1 MRRLFFISALCLPA
15 TALANGNGGCV
26 KGVNVDLTSNTTF
39 DINSVEVKDA
49 NINPN
54 DITDAVTDNI
64 GQRK

>member
-1 MRRLFFISALCLPA
+1 MRRLLVLSALCLPG
-15 TALANGNGGCV
+15 TALANGNGCV

-64 GQRK
+64 ANRK